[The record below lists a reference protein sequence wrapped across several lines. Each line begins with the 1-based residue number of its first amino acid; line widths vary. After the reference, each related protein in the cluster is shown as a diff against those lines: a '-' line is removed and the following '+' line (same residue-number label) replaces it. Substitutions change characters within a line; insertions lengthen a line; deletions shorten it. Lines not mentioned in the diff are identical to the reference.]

1 MPARQNKN
9 ERITIAEIDK
19 MIGSDSFYDLS
30 PDVID
35 LAYAEARD
43 RVVALASNIDLVQ
56 GRMMTLAGWL
66 SAAEI
71 SLVGV
76 LVGLVAS
83 DSSSPVPFWMCL
95 FGLVSLLSIIVYL
108 VGNGL
113 YGTEVIE
120 AGDTPNHFLHS
131 EIVDKLK
138 AIEKKEDQLFH
149 VKIWYLSM
157 FQEAAMVN
165 TSTNNRLVRVYRRV
179 LLFTFIAVAV
189 GAILLAVLALA
200 L

>member
-1 MPARQNKN
+1 MSTRHNKN

-19 MIGSDSFYDLS
+19 MIGSDSFHGLS

-76 LVGLVAS
+76 LVGLV
-83 DSSSPVPFWMCL
+83 SSGSHSPVSFWMCL
-95 FGLVSLLSIIVYL
+95 FGVVSLLAIIVYL
-108 VGNGL
+108 VGGGL

-120 AGDTPNHFLHS
+120 AGDTPDHFLHS
-131 EIVDKLK
+131 EIIEKLK
-138 AIEKKEDQLFH
+138 SIEKKEDQLFH

-165 TSTNNRLVRVYRRV
+165 TSTNDRLVRVYRRV
-179 LLFTFIAVAV
+179 LLLTLFAVVA
-189 GAILLAVLALA
+189 GAIFLAVLASA

>member
-1 MPARQNKN
+1 MSTRHNKN

-19 MIGSDSFYDLS
+19 MIGADSFHGLS

-43 RVVALASNIDLVQ
+43 RVVTLASNIDLVQ

-76 LVGLVAS
+76 LVGLV
-83 DSSSPVPFWMCL
+83 SSGSPSPVSFWMCL
-95 FGLVSLLSIIVYL
+95 FGVVSLLAIIVYL
-108 VGNGL
+108 VGGGL

-120 AGDTPNHFLHS
+120 AGDTPDHFLHS

-138 AIEKKEDQLFH
+138 SIEKKEDQLFH

-165 TSTNNRLVRVYRRV
+165 TSTNDRLVRVYRKV
-179 LLFTFIAVAV
+179 LSLTLIAVAA
-189 GAILLAVLALA
+189 GAILLAVFALTF
-200 L
+200 